1 MVPKR
6 VFITRSLLSDGA
18 EFLREKGLKV
28 DINAEDRPL
37 SKDELA
43 KIAGQYDALITV
55 LSDQIDAAF
64 LQANAHLKI
73 IANYAVGFNNIDV
86 NAARSLGIAVT
97 NTPDVLTEATAETA
111 LGLML
116 AASRNFYPASQ
127 SVYNGQWKTWSPQG
141 HLGPALKGKTL
152 GVVGLGRIGRRLA
165 EMAHFAFQ
173 MPVLYTAHSPKETP
187 FNAQMVGLDELCKRS
202 DYISVHVPLNEETK
216 GLIGKKEFALMKDK
230 AVLVNTARGEVVD
243 QNALIEALKDRKIFA
258 AGLDV
263 MTPEPLPH
271 ESELLR
277 LPNVFLLP
285 HIGSATFEARRE
297 MALLCA
303 ENVYAGLTNQKL
315 LSPVY

>member
-18 EFLREKGLKV
+18 EFLEEKGLMV
-28 DINAEDRPL
+28 EVNREDRTL
-37 SKDELA
+37 GREELMARA
-43 KIAGQYDALITV
+43 KSADALITV
-55 LSDQIDAAF
+55 LSDQIDAEF
-64 LQANAHLKI
+64 LKANAHLKI

-86 NAARSLGIAVT
+86 AAARALGISVT

-111 LGLML
+111 LGLL
-116 AASRNFYPASQ
+116 ISASRNFQQASQ
-127 SVYNGQWKTWSPQG
+127 SVTSGTWTSWSPQG

-152 GVVGLGRIGRRLA
+152 GIVGMGRIGKRLA

-173 MPVLYTAHSPKETP
+173 MPVLYTSHSPKEND
-187 FNAQMVGLDELCKRS
+187 FKAQKVTLDELCRKS
-202 DYISVHVPLNEETK
+202 DFISLHVPLTEETR
-216 GLIGKKEFALMKDK
+216 GLVGKKEFQLMKPH

-243 QNALIEALKDRKIFA
+243 QNALIEALAARKIFA

-263 MTPEPLPH
+263 MTPEPLPLT
-271 ESELLR
+271 SELLK

-285 HIGSATFEARRE
+285 HIGSATFEARRN

-303 ENVYAGLTNQKL
+303 ENVWAGLTNRKL
-315 LSPVY
+315 LSPV

>member
-18 EFLREKGLKV
+18 RFLEEKGLSV
-28 DINAEDRPL
+28 DVNLNDVPL
-37 SKDELA
+37 SREELSA
-43 KIAGQYDALITV
+43 LAGHYDALITV
-55 LSDQIDAAF
+55 LSDQIDADF
-64 LQANAHLKI
+64 LKANAHLKI

-86 NAARSLGIAVT
+86 AAARGLGIAVT

-116 AASRNFYPASQ
+116 GASRNFFNASQ
-127 SVYNGQWKTWSPQG
+127 SVYNGQWKSWSPKG

-152 GVVGLGRIGRRLA
+152 GIVGMGRIGKRLA

-173 MPVLYTAHSPKETP
+173 MPVLYTAHSPKETS
-187 FNAQMVGLDELCKRS
+187 FKAQMVNLDELCKRS
-202 DYISVHVPLNEETK
+202 DYISLHVPLNEETRS
-216 GLIGKKEFALMKDK
+216 LIGKKELSLMKPET
-230 AVLVNTARGEVVD
+230 VLVNTARGEVID
-243 QNALIEALKDRKIFA
+243 QEALITALATKQIFA

-263 MTPEPLPH
+263 MTPEPLPLS
-271 ESELLR
+271 SELLK

-285 HIGSATFEARRE
+285 HIGSATFEARRS

-303 ENVYAGLTNQKL
+303 ENVWAALTNQKL
-315 LSPVY
+315 LSPV